1 MAKQDM
7 TERIKEVMYHSE
19 MIRNIAIIAHIH
31 HGKCVSPEARIAL
44 ADGNFVKAENLFND
58 YSKLGKIIKKD
69 TETVIDIEK
78 LGLNVFSLNKKTL
91 KIEKKPIKY
100 LWKLHGGDVL
110 NIEVE
115 NGSAIKTTPEHKFLV
130 FSNGI
135 KEKSA
140 EGLKEGDF
148 IVYAK
153 NIENHIATTE
163 EMKLQILQSLST
175 DTGFY
180 GTLNKEFANTIREKI
195 LINDIKKIWG
205 QIKSH
210 LSLKSFYH
218 SIYHGKMRIKDICS
232 IADIFN
238 ISKGVIYNEITS
250 ISYRAQLNRYGRTSV
265 SLKLPKIEDEFKKFF
280 YIVGL
285 LTGDGSFVNLTNSD
299 AKIQQKFMEYCKSM
313 GLKPHLDVYKDRAPR
328 IRSGGGFTLL
338 NLLSLMFNYP
348 KKFKAHKVSI
358 SEFLFKSPS
367 EYGVEFLKGYFDTD
381 GTVEKSRRA
390 VSLTS
395 VSRQMIKDLQLFL
408 LRYGCVSIAR
418 DDTLYISG
426 KSAQVFSE
434 KIGFTHEGKTKRLTQ
449 LLEKVECNKLTDIVP
464 FSPASLKTIR
474 ESLGMKKSDVP
485 HGYYN
490 YENSSLVPSFYSL
503 NNFASVFSAMPNS
516 ESIEDLQFM
525 NSVLKGDV
533 CFIKVSK
540 INRSKEPIV
549 YDFTVPEN
557 GNFIAEGFVI
567 HNTTLTD
574 NLVAGAGMIA
584 SDLAGEAMFTWIDEQ
599 ERQRELTI
607 YGANVSMVHEY
618 DNKDY
623 LINLMDTPG
632 HVDFGGDVTRAV
644 RSVDGA
650 VVVVDA
656 VEGTMPQ
663 TEIVLRQALK
673 ERVKPVIFINK
684 TDRLITE
691 LKLTP
696 EQMIERFEKI
706 LANVNILI
714 QKYAEEEFL
723 KKWGL
728 PNIKDGSVAFGSA
741 YHNWAISMPF
751 MIKTGVT
758 FKDIIDL
765 TNSGKKEELKQKA
778 PMYKVI
784 LDMVVRHLPNP
795 VDAQKYR
802 VPKIWKGDLESQA
815 GKDMLDC
822 NINGKPVAMITKM
835 FPDPHT
841 GFVACA
847 RILSGKL
854 TKGQEV
860 YLIGQHKTQR
870 IQLVTIYK
878 GIQRI
883 PVDEVVAGN
892 IAGLVGLQD
901 AFSGET
907 VCDPMEQIEPFEEI
921 KHLFEPVVTKAI
933 EPESTKDLSKL
944 IDFLRQLHREDP
956 TIQIKINQE
965 TGEYL
970 VSGLGEL
977 HIDAKVE
984 RKLRENNIPIR
995 SSPPIVV
1002 YRESCGASAGEV
1014 DGKSPNKHNRLI
1026 VVVSPMEEAV
1036 VNAMRNREIGDS
1048 EMKRKDV
1055 DMIKKLETLGFDKNE
1070 AKNIKTIYN
1079 KNMFIDGTKGI
1090 QYLNEAMELI
1100 KEGFKSIMDE
1110 GPLSKEPCMSLK
1122 VVITDATLHEDA
1134 VHRGPAQMLPAIRFA
1149 IKEGILRGDPY
1160 LMEPKQIIRVDIP
1173 KEHMGGAIH
1182 EIQNRRGQVL
1192 DMAEER
1198 GASVITAKVPVAEM
1212 FGFDSALK
1220 SATGGH
1226 GFYSLVDVMFER
1238 IPKDLQDKV
1247 VLQIRKR
1254 KGMTEEI
1261 PKPES

>member
-7 TERIKEVMYHSE
+7 TERIKEVMHHSE

-31 HGKCVSPEARIAL
+31 HGK
-44 ADGNFVKAENLFND
+44 
-58 YSKLGKIIKKD
+58 
-69 TETVIDIEK
+69 
-78 LGLNVFSLNKKTL
+78 
-91 KIEKKPIKY
+91 
-100 LWKLHGGDVL
+100 
-110 NIEVE
+110 
-115 NGSAIKTTPEHKFLV
+115 
-130 FSNGI
+130 
-135 KEKSA
+135 
-140 EGLKEGDF
+140 
-148 IVYAK
+148 
-153 NIENHIATTE
+153 
-163 EMKLQILQSLST
+163 
-175 DTGFY
+175 
-180 GTLNKEFANTIREKI
+180 
-195 LINDIKKIWG
+195 
-205 QIKSH
+205 
-210 LSLKSFYH
+210 
-218 SIYHGKMRIKDICS
+218 
-232 IADIFN
+232 
-238 ISKGVIYNEITS
+238 
-250 ISYRAQLNRYGRTSV
+250 
-265 SLKLPKIEDEFKKFF
+265 
-280 YIVGL
+280 
-285 LTGDGSFVNLTNSD
+285 
-299 AKIQQKFMEYCKSM
+299 
-313 GLKPHLDVYKDRAPR
+313 
-328 IRSGGGFTLL
+328 
-338 NLLSLMFNYP
+338 
-348 KKFKAHKVSI
+348 
-358 SEFLFKSPS
+358 
-367 EYGVEFLKGYFDTD
+367 
-381 GTVEKSRRA
+381 
-390 VSLTS
+390 
-395 VSRQMIKDLQLFL
+395 
-408 LRYGCVSIAR
+408 
-418 DDTLYISG
+418 
-426 KSAQVFSE
+426 
-434 KIGFTHEGKTKRLTQ
+434 
-449 LLEKVECNKLTDIVP
+449 
-464 FSPASLKTIR
+464 
-474 ESLGMKKSDVP
+474 
-485 HGYYN
+485 
-490 YENSSLVPSFYSL
+490 
-503 NNFASVFSAMPNS
+503 
-516 ESIEDLQFM
+516 
-525 NSVLKGDV
+525 
-533 CFIKVSK
+533 
-540 INRSKEPIV
+540 
-549 YDFTVPEN
+549 
-557 GNFIAEGFVI
+557 
-567 HNTTLTD
+567 TTLTD

-584 SDLAGEAMFTWIDEQ
+584 SELAGEAMFTWIDEQ

-673 ERVKPVIFINK
+673 ERVKPIIFINK
-684 TDRLITE
+684 ADRLITE

-765 TNSGKKEELKQKA
+765 TNSGKREELKQKA

-795 VDAQKYR
+795 VDSQKYR
-802 VPKIWKGDLESQA
+802 VPKIWSGNLESQA
-815 GKDMLDC
+815 GKDMLNC
-822 NINGKPVAMITKM
+822 NIDGKPVAIITKM

-901 AFSGET
+901 AYSGET
-907 VCDPMEQIEPFEEI
+907 ICDPVEQIEPFEEI

-984 RKLRENNIPIR
+984 RKLRENNIPIK

-1002 YRESCGASAGEV
+1002 YRESCGASVGEV
-1014 DGKSPNKHNRLI
+1014 EGKSPNKHNRLI
-1026 VVVSPMEEAV
+1026 VVASPLEEPV
-1036 VNAMRNREIGDS
+1036 VTAMRNREIGDS
-1048 EMKRKDV
+1048 EMKRKDPEL
-1055 DMIKKLETLGFDKNE
+1055 IKKLEMLGFDKNE

-1090 QYLNEAMELI
+1090 QYLNEAMELV

-1110 GPLSKEPCMSLK
+1110 GPLAKEPCMSVK

-1149 IKEGILRGDPY
+1149 IKEGILKGDPY

-1182 EIQNRRGQVL
+1182 EIQHRRGQVL

-1226 GFYSLVDVMFER
+1226 GFYSLIDVMFER

-1261 PKPES
+1261 PTPES